1 MRIAVVT
8 STCEFGGAESI
19 DIHTLRRLCLEGDEV
34 EVAMPAEGAL
44 RGHLEAIGARCR
56 VIESGRALEG
66 LSRRY
71 GSARAV
77 GADALW
83 AAAAYQRALGQWLS
97 ALGADGVLAM
107 GFRAQLAL
115 SVPATARRIPSAWI
129 ASDFVPTDTLVCRA
143 WSMLARHVPR
153 IVITYS
159 RAAAAQGALRG
170 ARTCVVP
177 PGIEHERFPLG
188 PERREPLLAF
198 VGHLTPLKNHLGF
211 IDVLRRVREAIP
223 ETRGIIAGR
232 AIYRTGPHAAYAERV
247 RTAVEAFGDPV
258 ALRLLEYSSGGI
270 GQPSSGISQPSSGI
284 GELLRRA
291 AVLVHLSMVPETFG
305 LVCVEAMASGCPVVG
320 FRRGATP
327 EVLGDAG
334 VLVAPDDLPGAARA
348 CVALLADEQR
358 RVELLRRGRER
369 ALTNFSAETSGV
381 LGARA
386 IRAALRSA
394 AF

>member
-1 MRIAVVT
+1 MRVAVVT
-8 STCEFGGAESI
+8 STGELGGAESI
-19 DIHTLRRLCLEGDEV
+19 DIHTLRRLCLEGDEI
-34 EVAMPAEGAL
+34 EVAMPIEGAL
-44 RGHLEAIGARCR
+44 RSHLEAIGARCR
-56 VIESGRALEG
+56 VIEPGRALEG

-115 SVPATARRIPSAWI
+115 SLPATARRIPSAWI
-129 ASDFVPTDTLVCRA
+129 ASDFIPTDTFVCRA
-143 WSMLARHVPR
+143 WSMLARRVPR
-153 IVITYS
+153 VVITYS
-159 RAAAAQGALRG
+159 EAAAAQGALRG
-170 ARTCVVP
+170 TRTCVVH
-177 PGIEHERFPLG
+177 PGIERDRFPLG
-188 PERREPLLAF
+188 PDRREPLLAF

-223 ETRGIIAGR
+223 DARGIIAGR

-247 RTAVEAFGDPV
+247 RAAVEAFGDPV
-258 ALRLLEYSSGGI
+258 ALRLVEYPSG
-270 GQPSSGISQPSSGI
+270 GI

-327 EVLGDAG
+327 EVLGDTG
-334 VLVAPDDLPGAARA
+334 VLVAPDDLLSAARA
-348 CVALLADEQR
+348 CVALLTNEQR

-369 ALTNFSAETSGV
+369 ALTNFSAEASGA

-386 IRAALRSA
+386 IRAAFRHSQRPPSLTRIA
-394 AF
+394 QR

>member
-1 MRIAVVT
+1 MRIAVLT
-8 STCEFGGAESI
+8 STGELGGAESI
-19 DIHTLRRLCLEGDEV
+19 DIHTLRRLCLDGDEV
-34 EVAMPAEGAL
+34 EVAMPTDGAL
-44 RGHLEAIGARCR
+44 RSRLEAIGAHCR
-56 VIESGRALEG
+56 VIESGRALDG

-71 GSARAV
+71 GSARAAR
-77 GADALW
+77 ADVLW

-97 ALGADGVLAM
+97 ALKADGVLAM

-115 SVPATARRIPSAWI
+115 SVPATARRIPSVWI
-129 ASDFVPTDTLVCRA
+129 ASDFIPTDTFVCRT
-143 WSMLARHVPR
+143 WSMLARRVPR
-153 IVITYS
+153 VVIAYS
-159 RAAAAQGALRG
+159 KAAAAQDALRG
-170 ARTCVVP
+170 ARTCVVH
-177 PGIEHERFPLG
+177 PGIEHDRFPLG

-211 IDVLRRVREAIP
+211 IDVLRRVREVIP
-223 ETRGIIAGR
+223 GARGIIAGR
-232 AIYRTGPHAAYAERV
+232 AIYRTGPHAAYAEQV
-247 RTAVEAFGDPV
+247 RSAVEAFGDPV
-258 ALRLLEYSSGGI
+258 ALQLVEYPAGGE
-270 GQPSSGISQPSSGI
+270 I

-291 AVLVHLSMVPETFG
+291 AVLVHLSTIPETFG

-327 EVLGDAG
+327 EVLGDTG
-334 VLVAPDDLPGAARA
+334 VLVAPDDLLGAARA

-369 ALTNFSAETSGV
+369 ALTSFSAETSGA

-386 IRAALRSA
+386 IHA